1 MRVRALAVVALLAS
15 LLSGCLADDP
25 SLDGIPEGRPA
36 SGVNAGTPSTHG
48 TPERVES
55 AVSVQSP
62 GLLGGNQ
69 YVASKTITITND
81 FGGARQATVSLSTG
95 AGGVTT
101 SAWGEGGYKLV
112 ALLQARASTE
122 AEARRQ
128 LEAMALVHTDRL
140 SGSTLELASSVRT
153 PSNPPQGVSH
163 SGTLTQSLPREPAY
177 RISLDAGSGGAT
189 SQGLGG
195 PSITADTGSGGIR
208 IDGSFARLVADAG
221 SGGIDLQGT
230 ANQVEVDTGSGGV
243 SARLCP
249 GASGTWSFDTGSGG
263 IDLTIVRGAGDAF
276 DVEASAGSGNVD
288 IRLSDGQAVGTQRSN
303 HGHVRSNGYANAAV
317 QVGVQASAGSGSI
330 TIHD

>member
-230 ANQVEVDTGSGGV
+230 ANQVEVDTGSGG
-243 SARLCP
+243 
-249 GASGTWSFDTGSGG
+249 